1 MIIWYV
7 AAGSAAGGVARYL
20 LSVFAQRESVTT
32 FPWWTLLINV
42 LGSLLLGFL
51 MRYIVEGTSLSAN
64 ARAMLTTGFCGGFTT
79 FSTFSYETVTMW
91 QQGGARRAATYVGLS
106 VVLSL
111 GAMYAGLWAAERALG
126 ASGFGDV
133 SSVAEEQ

>member
-20 LSVFAQRESVTT
+20 LTAFAQRGSVST

-51 MRYIVEGTSLSAN
+51 MRYVADGSGMNAN
-64 ARAMLTTGFCGGFTT
+64 TRAMLTTGFCGGFTT
-79 FSTFSYETVTMW
+79 FSAFSYETLTMW
-91 QQGGARRAATYVGLS
+91 EQGDARRAATYVALS
-106 VVLSL
+106 IVLSL
-111 GAMYAGLWAAERALG
+111 SAMTAGCWVAQRAAAP
-126 ASGFGDV
+126 ASIGLTR
-133 SSVAEEQ
+133 SSAEE